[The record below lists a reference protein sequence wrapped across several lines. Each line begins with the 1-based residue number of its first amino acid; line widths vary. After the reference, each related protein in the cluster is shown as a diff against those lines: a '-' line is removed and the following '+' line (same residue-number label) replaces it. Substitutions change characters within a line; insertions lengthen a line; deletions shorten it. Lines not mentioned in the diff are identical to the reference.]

1 MLPSL
6 QQREAHPHQD
16 TCTCPSPSS
25 VLLPWSSLYPVT
37 QARNPQTLHLFSVS
51 AFTYILYAK
60 LLQSCL
66 TLCEPLDC
74 SPPGFSVYG
83 ILQARILEWVAMP
96 SSRGSSWTQGSNP
109 PLLQTLPCQ
118 MGSLP
123 LIPPGKASPCFT
135 PSGLIGKDL
144 LICGLQILNESDDT
158 GFSFACSKI
167 FIIVI

>member
-1 MLPSL
+1 
-6 QQREAHPHQD
+6 
-16 TCTCPSPSS
+16 
-25 VLLPWSSLYPVT
+25 
-37 QARNPQTLHLFSVS
+37 
-51 AFTYILYAK
+51 
-60 LLQSCL
+60 
-66 TLCEPLDC
+66 
-74 SPPGFSVYG
+74 
-83 ILQARILEWVAMP
+83 MP

-118 MGSLP
+118 IGSLP

-158 GFSFACSKI
+158 GFSFACGKI